1 MFVKPGL
8 AELFVN
14 LSLEQD
20 QSTSGLHEGSVNV
33 TTQSVID
40 IILLML
46 EDYNVL
52 LAKYFPFWCDFF
64 RIHFLISVFSLV
76 KQLVYLFLRQPRLLS
91 EALSFLCVLWR
102 VAPDHYRIVTFL
114 RGRKNFWTTLL
125 KPLFFSPYDESS
137 SQTENNTNTM

>member
-52 LAKYFPFWCDFF
+52 LAKYFPF
-64 RIHFLISVFSLV
+64 
-76 KQLVYLFLRQPRLLS
+76 
-91 EALSFLCVLWR
+91 
-102 VAPDHYRIVTFL
+102 
-114 RGRKNFWTTLL
+114 
-125 KPLFFSPYDESS
+125 
-137 SQTENNTNTM
+137 